1 MTMAHIYACC
11 IGQFHSMICS
21 WGKTRKMFAA
31 SLFLCQGRD
40 FSAETRSKI
49 KQRCRRLKNPVESL
63 ILKDIS
69 PSSTQ
74 LSPHTHTN
82 LYLSPPSPI
91 VLLSVTESFP
101 QFHLSCLWNREPCKP
116 PERQGLQFPG
126 VRAGVSSSFTFALLF
141 LSFWGFWS
149 RSLEKIGF
157 LSR

>member
-1 MTMAHIYACC
+1 MLHWSVPVYNL
-11 IGQFHSMICS
+11 QLRQDKENICS
-21 WGKTRKMFAA
+21 ISVSLPRKGFQWGDNEEQNKAA
-31 SLFLCQGRD
+31 LPSAIEPSGVFDSQGH
-40 FSAETRSKI
+40 FPVLHSAK
-49 KQRCRRLKNPVESL
+49 
-63 ILKDIS
+63 
-69 PSSTQ
+69 ST
-74 LSPHTHTN
+74 HTHTHTPPN

-91 VLLSVTESFP
+91 VPRSVTESFP